1 MNFIKL
7 GHEFINK
14 NAIISVNYADHRSEG
29 GQQLAEIRLTNGD
42 KLSFE
47 DGAAETI
54 FNYFNS
60 QAEEIKDQISAL

>member
-1 MNFIKL
+1 MDFIKL

-29 GQQLAEIRLTNGD
+29 GQRLAEIRLVNGD
-42 KLSFE
+42 TLSFE
-47 DGAAETI
+47 DGAAETV

-60 QAEEIKDQISAL
+60 QAEEIKDQASA